1 MKMYDILFWF
11 FYLECIVSIGE
22 MLCKSLDCLYNLIYF
37 RVFIC
42 IFGFGNVISEGW
54 KVCVRF
60 NVIVLK

>member
-1 MKMYDILFWF
+1 
-11 FYLECIVSIGE
+11 
-22 MLCKSLDCLYNLIYF
+22 MLCKSLDCLYNFKIYF

-60 NVIVLK
+60 NVIVLKVLLVDDIIDK